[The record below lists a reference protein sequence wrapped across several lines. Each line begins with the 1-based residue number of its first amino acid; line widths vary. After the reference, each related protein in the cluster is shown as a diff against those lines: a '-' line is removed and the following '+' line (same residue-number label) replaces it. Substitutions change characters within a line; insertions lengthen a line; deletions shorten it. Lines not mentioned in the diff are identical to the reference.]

1 MSETQTKQV
10 AVKKQA
16 LPPANL
22 LNTFVEDSGAGQ
34 ENVTQD
40 DMQIP
45 FIRII
50 QATSPQVK
58 KKDSKY
64 IAGAEISD
72 IFNTVTNQLWKSED
86 GIKVIPCGYVKKF
99 LEFGVYEEGGGF
111 KGEISPNDPVLN
123 QLTREGNKDK
133 LPNGNEMVTSAQHYV
148 KVQDPSTGSWQTAI
162 LDMKSTSLKV
172 SRQWN
177 TQIAMQEVTVEG
189 KVYKTPSFGVIWH
202 LGVDDFSN
210 DMGSWSG
217 WKILGKQGFVDD
229 ADLYASCREFSQ
241 MVVAGEVKE
250 AEDPDLAEKKPQ
262 QDDGNIPC

>member
-22 LNTFVEDSGAGQ
+22 LNTFVEDAGAGQ

-72 IFNTVTNQLWKSED
+72 IFNTVTNHIWKSED

-123 QLTREGNKDK
+123 KLTREGNKDK

-148 KVQDPSTGSWQTAI
+148 KVQDPSTGSWQSAI
-162 LDMKSTSLKV
+162 IDMKATSLKV

-177 TQIAMQEVTVEG
+177 TMIQMQEVQHEG
-189 KVYKTPSFGVIWH
+189 KSYKLPTFGVIWDLVTADAENDKGRWNTWKIDGRH
-202 LGVDDFSN
+202 GYVEDQDLYQNCKDFSE
-210 DMGSWSG
+210 M
-217 WKILGKQGFVDD
+217 
-229 ADLYASCREFSQ
+229 
-241 MVVAGEVKE
+241 VAGGSVQA
-250 AEDPDLAEKKPQ
+250 AEDPDIVAPTGGGEEAP
-262 QDDGNIPC
+262 PF